1 MNEIATERF
10 TSEQTEVLQ
19 AFFRILNRE
28 AHVLTRHPELMWQQ
42 MYNRLQWE
50 DGNQGGPVSKL
61 LSSEAKQR
69 SAPGSRPWL
78 HSRCKT
84 NESPALI
91 RVFSGHIAEVIS
103 CAFSPD
109 GRMLASAGADHT
121 LRLWDV
127 GTGMAIAILS
137 GHTREIMKCAF
148 SPDGR
153 FLASASWDKT
163 LRLWEVQSGRPLAVL
178 TGHANGVQSCSFSA
192 DGNFLISGS
201 VDETV
206 RIWDV
211 HTGEEISQLKG
222 YIGQILTIAFS
233 PDGRTFATTN
243 YNGTLC
249 VRRWQVPR
257 GKKTTMKVVFE
268 AQADDCAFS
277 PDGHLLVSV
286 FEDHPIQLL
295 DTHTGELLTTM
306 KGHSGRVNRCGF
318 SPDGTKL
325 VTISDDRSVRLW
337 DVRDGEE
344 RAVLAG
350 HASHIECCAFSPDG
364 RKIATGSHDGTLRL
378 WDARMVEE
386 MKPFNG
392 HTDEIKAFAFPPDG
406 RTAISVSLDGSLRI
420 WDTQMGESKRVS
432 ISADWPGEP
441 GLVSPGGSMV
451 AALNKEHQL
460 VLWNILT
467 SKEVPLVGAR
477 NGAAP
482 MAFSPDASILV
493 TLTSFDTLLLWDT
506 LSGEEQACLESHTD
520 TVMDCVFSPDGRY
533 LASASADSTL
543 RLWDAHTGDAQ
554 LVLRGHT
561 GSVSRCVFSP
571 DGHILASVGSDDST
585 LRLWKIPSGEIQIL
599 GNVTKYVLSC
609 KFSSNGRFLALW
621 VEDGSVLVWDVQTGT
636 EKLSLEGYTWDVFVG
651 GGYSAGE
658 VTTFDFS
665 PDGCML
671 AFARTD
677 KELQLWDVFAGRFLH
692 RFKCIGGIRACTF
705 GPSENIL
712 AVGDMGGNV
721 YLLELVAFDVQSFQI
736 TSADEKPGLEQE
748 TRITQGIDVL
758 RSQIVKYRENNQLEK
773 ALEVADRILELTKF
787 DAFANQSRLSLLVQL
802 GCFEEAIKTGERCI
816 HFNIGRENPGF
827 NELWMGMALAGVE
840 KYGLQRFEAALKW
853 FETSLQ
859 LQPSSQAWL
868 QHGMAQ
874 ANLGKGNL
882 ALESYLKARALQSDQ
897 EKHQIDLAIGFTHLQ
912 MENASMAKLEF
923 RNTLADGNKDPL
935 AYFGLGLALLL
946 SGEERQSLQW
956 FKNFMQHAGSEHL
969 DYVAQ
974 AKLIVDKLSE

>member
-1 MNEIATERF
+1 MLIEDQKA
-10 TSEQTEVLQ
+10 VLQ
-19 AFFRILNRE
+19 AFSHALGRE
-28 AHVLTRHPELMWQQ
+28 AHVLAQYPDLLWQQ
-42 MYNRLQWE
+42 LYNRLQWE
-50 DGNQGGPVSKL
+50 DGNQDGPVSKL
-61 LSSEAKQR
+61 LSTEAKKR

-78 HSRCKT
+78 HSRCKI
-84 NESPALI
+84 NESHPLI

-109 GRMLASAGADHT
+109 GRLLASAGADHT

-148 SPDGR
+148 SPNGR

-163 LRLWEVQSGRPLAVL
+163 LRLWEVQSGRPFAVL
-178 TGHANGVQSCSFSA
+178 TGHADAVQSCSFSA
-192 DGNFLISGS
+192 DGDFLISGS

-211 HTGEEISQLKG
+211 HAGEEVSQLKG
-222 YIGQILTIAFS
+222 YIGQILSIAFS
-233 PDGRTFATTN
+233 PDGCTFATTN
-243 YNGTLC
+243 YSGTLS
-249 VRRWQVPR
+249 VRHWQMPR

-277 PDGHLLVSV
+277 PDGHLLASV

-295 DTHTGELLTTM
+295 DAHTGELLTTI
-306 KGHSGRVNRCGF
+306 KGHRGRGNRCAF
-318 SPDGTKL
+318 SPDGTIL
-325 VTISDDRSVRLW
+325 VTISEDRTVRLW

-344 RAVLAG
+344 KAVLAG
-350 HASHIECCAFSPDG
+350 HTSHIECCAFSPDG
-364 RKIATGSHDGTLRL
+364 RTIATGSHDGTLRL
-378 WDARMVEE
+378 WDARTLEE

-406 RTAISVSLDGSLRI
+406 RSAISVSLDGSLRI
-420 WDTQMGESKRVS
+420 WDTQVGESKRVS

-441 GLVSPGGSMV
+441 GLVSPDGSMV

-460 VLWNILT
+460 VLWDILT
-467 SKEVPLVGAR
+467 SKEVPLAGAR

-482 MAFSPDASILV
+482 MAFSPDSSNLV
-493 TLTSFDTLLLWDT
+493 TLTGFDTLLLWDT
-506 LSGEEQACLESHTD
+506 VSGVEQASLESHTD
-520 TVMDCVFSPDGRY
+520 TVWDCVFSPDGRY

-554 LVLRGHT
+554 LFLRGHT

-571 DGHILASVGSDDST
+571 DGRTLASVGSDDST
-585 LRLWKIPSGEIQIL
+585 LRLWKIPSGEIQVL

-621 VEDGSVLVWDVQTGT
+621 VEDGSVLVWDVQRCT
-636 EKLSLEGYTWDVFVG
+636 EKLSLEGYIWDVFVG
-651 GGYSAGE
+651 GGYTAGE

-665 PDGCML
+665 PDGCTL

-677 KELQLWDVFAGRFLH
+677 KELQLWDVSAGRFLH
-692 RFKCIGGIRACTF
+692 RFECIGGIRACTF
-705 GPSENIL
+705 GPSGNIL

-721 YLLELVAFDVQSFQI
+721 YLLELVGFDIQPFRI
-736 TSADEKPGLEQE
+736 TSAEDKSGLEQE
-748 TRITQGIDVL
+748 TRTSQGIDVL

-773 ALEVADRILELTKF
+773 ALEVADRILELKKF
-787 DAFANQSRLSLLVQL
+787 DAFANHTRLSLLMQLGRFDEAIAFGDRCVQL
-802 GCFEEAIKTGERCI
+802 DII
-816 HFNIGRENPGF
+816 DRENPGKTY
-827 NELWMGMALAGVE
+827 LLMGMALAGME
-840 KYGLQRFEAALKW
+840 KFGPKRFEAALEW
-853 FETSLQ
+853 FETSVQ

-882 ALESYLKARALQSDQ
+882 ALESYFKARALQSDH

-912 MENASMAKLEF
+912 IENASMATLEF

-935 AYFGLGLALLL
+935 AHFGLGLALVL
-946 SGEERQSLQW
+946 SGEEHQSLQW
-956 FKNFMQHAGSEHL
+956 FKNFLQHAGSEHQ